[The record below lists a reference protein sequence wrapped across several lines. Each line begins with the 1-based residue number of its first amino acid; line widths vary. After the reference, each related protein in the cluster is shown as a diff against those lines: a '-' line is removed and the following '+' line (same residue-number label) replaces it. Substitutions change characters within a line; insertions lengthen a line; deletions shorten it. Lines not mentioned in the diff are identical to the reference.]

1 MTVILIEEKVCM
13 SYLQLSA
20 LFHFEQTFLCFI
32 PAIEV
37 INFQSK
43 GGPAVWMLFKALA
56 DQDFFP
62 SHATKF
68 LCNPLL
74 SQHKTVQITVYMAI
88 LLWLPVLKWLLSK
101 ITSRTQDSLSLFANA
116 QHEAFPHG
124 PVIITNALETIWFL
138 GSISVDTK

>member
-1 MTVILIEEKVCM
+1 M
-13 SYLQLSA
+13 SYLQLST
-20 LFHFEQTFLCFI
+20 LFHFEQTFLYFI

-43 GGPAVWMLFKALA
+43 GGPSVWMLFKALA

-62 SHATKF
+62 SHTTKF

-88 LLWLPVLKWLLSK
+88 LL
-101 ITSRTQDSLSLFANA
+101 
-116 QHEAFPHG
+116 
-124 PVIITNALETIWFL
+124 
-138 GSISVDTK
+138 